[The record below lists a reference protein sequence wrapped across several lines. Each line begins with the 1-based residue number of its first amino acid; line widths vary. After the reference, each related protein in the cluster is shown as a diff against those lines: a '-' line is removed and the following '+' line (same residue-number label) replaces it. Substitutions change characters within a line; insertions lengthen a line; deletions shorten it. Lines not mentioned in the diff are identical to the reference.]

1 MNGLLFPQRN
11 PSSETAMKRFAVRIL
26 EGSRPHLRII
36 NADNPDDAAR
46 EVVAMLDG
54 GPERLLGARIAVWK
68 HGTLHKNMSPLFIK
82 SVDPFEVT
90 PDIHVVQAIREK
102 RRRERWMK
110 TQAVAV
116 AMKEKEKHQFEE
128 PYERWLESYQ
138 GLEGKKEGEFFSLP
152 SEMRHECLDLREHL
166 RQVSPGDMTDVQACF
181 AAICS
186 SFGDLYRYE
195 AHATQERLAETV
207 ELIHHR
213 IAGMANPTHDA
224 SKDAMEEV
232 PQLDRLAKLIGIP
245 TRGPKEEAGAGI

>member
-1 MNGLLFPQRN
+1 
-11 PSSETAMKRFAVRIL
+11 MKRFAVRIL

-36 NADNPDDAAR
+36 NAASPDDAAR

-54 GPERLLGARIAVWK
+54 GPERLLGARIAVWE

-128 PYERWLESYQ
+128 PYERWIESYLA
-138 GLEGKKEGEFFSLP
+138 LEGKAEGEFFGLP
-152 SEMRHECLDLREHL
+152 AEMRHVCLDLRDHV
-166 RQVSPGDMTDVQACF
+166 RQVSPGDMTDVQARF

-186 SFGDLYRYE
+186 SFGDLYRFE
-195 AHATQERLAETV
+195 AQATQERLAETV

-224 SKDAMEEV
+224 SKNAMEEI
-232 PQLDRLAKLIGIP
+232 PPLERLAQMIGVSNRA
-245 TRGPKEEAGAGI
+245 TRHEAGTGI